1 MDRERRFKFVVNPVA
16 GRGRTRGVESILHR
30 LLKERRINYHIQT
43 TSHAY
48 DAVKIAQESA
58 KTYDVIVAVG
68 GDGTANEVANGVIG
82 TKATLG
88 VIPAGSGNDF
98 AKVLGMKDSVEESVR
113 QIINGSSTRIDSGTV
128 KVEDQS
134 SGKSS
139 RRFVNSIG
147 IGFDAIV
154 AYEAQRIK
162 HLKGIPLYLLSIIR
176 SLRKLKPHQF
186 QATFDG
192 DTQNADYTLVCVGNG
207 NREGGGFFVT
217 PTANPSDGVFQ
228 VCTVKK
234 VGLLRAL
241 RILPTIL
248 KGEHGRFSE
257 VKFFDSTSV
266 KLGSKKPFVVHC
278 DGEIVGIESSRVE
291 VEMNPN
297 SLSVVHG

>member
-1 MDRERRFKFVVNPVA
+1 MDKDRRFKFIVNPVA
-16 GRGRTRGVESILHR
+16 GRGKTRGIDTLLHR
-30 LLKERRINYHIQT
+30 LLKEKKISYHIQT
-43 TSHAY
+43 TSQAY
-48 DAVKIAQESA
+48 EAISIAKEATKSF
-58 KTYDVIVAVG
+58 DVVVAVG
-68 GDGTANEVANGVIG
+68 GDGTSNEVANGVIG

-98 AKVLGMKDSVEESVR
+98 AKVLGMRDSVEESVH
-113 QIINGSSTRIDSGTV
+113 QVISGPSKRIDSGTV

-134 SGKSS
+134 AIKSS
-139 RRFVNSIG
+139 RKFVNSIG

-162 HLKGIPLYLLSIIR
+162 HLKGIPLYLLAIVR
-176 SLRKLKPHQF
+176 SLQKLRPHQF
-186 QATFDG
+186 HATFDG
-192 DTQNADYTLVCVGNG
+192 KIESGNYTLVCVGNG

-248 KGEHGRFSE
+248 KGEHGKFSE
-257 VKFFDSTSV
+257 VGFFDSKSV
-266 KLGSKKPFVVHC
+266 DVGSKDPFVVHC
-278 DGEIVGIESSRVE
+278 DGEILGVDSARVE
-291 VEMNPN
+291 IEINPN

>member
-1 MDRERRFKFVVNPVA
+1 MDKERRFKFIVNPVA
-16 GRGRTRGVESILHR
+16 GRGKTRGIDTLLHR
-30 LLKERRINYHIQT
+30 LLKEKMISYHIQT
-43 TSHAY
+43 TSQAY
-48 DAVKIAQESA
+48 EAISIAKEAS
-58 KTYDVIVAVG
+58 KSFDVVVAVG
-68 GDGTANEVANGVIG
+68 GDGTSNEVANGVI
-82 TKATLG
+82 
-88 VIPAGSGNDF
+88 GSGNDF
-98 AKVLGMKDSVEESVR
+98 AKVLGMRDSVEESVH
-113 QIINGSSTRIDSGTV
+113 QVISGPSKRIDSGTV

-134 SGKSS
+134 AIKSS
-139 RRFVNSIG
+139 RKFVNSIG

-162 HLKGIPLYLLSIIR
+162 HLKGIPLYLLAIIR
-176 SLRKLKPHQF
+176 SLQKLRPHQF

-192 DTQNADYTLVCVGNG
+192 KIKNGNYTLVCVGNG

-257 VKFFDSTSV
+257 VGFFDSKNV
-266 KLGSKKPFVVHC
+266 DLGSKDPFVVHC
-278 DGEIVGIESSRVE
+278 DGEILGVDSARVE
-291 VEMNPN
+291 IEMNPN